1 MFMSDHTVIFQLA
14 AEGESGMMAIAP
26 IGRDDVPGTRTDR
39 RRARTRSALIAAG
52 QRLFATRA
60 LESVSIDDIAAAADI
75 AKGSFYNYFD
85 DKEGLAR
92 AIIERVQADCEHH
105 IGLANDGI
113 ADPAHRMARAMAVVV
128 IYAHD
133 HPDRVQAMLALSER
147 RRDIEA
153 PLNEG
158 VTRDIRQGLEGGQFC
173 GVSIQSGVLVAQGL
187 ISVAVDFLQ
196 AQTAKGAA
204 AAVVRE
210 MGAALLR
217 ALGVD
222 PAKAPEI
229 AAEAAGLIPDWGK

>member
-1 MFMSDHTVIFQLA
+1 MI
-14 AEGESGMMAIAP
+14 AIRPTGGA
-26 IGRDDVPGTRTDR
+26 DAPGTRTDR
-39 RRARTRSALIAAG
+39 RRARTRSALLAAG
-52 QRLFATRA
+52 QHLFARHP

-75 AKGSFYNYFD
+75 AKGSFYNYFN
-85 DKEGLAR
+85 DKEGLAS

-105 IGLANDGI
+105 IGLANADI
-113 ADPAHRMARAMAVVV
+113 ADPAQRMARAMAVVV

-133 HPDRVQAMLALSER
+133 HPDCVQAMLALSER

-158 VTRDIRQGLEGGQFC
+158 LTRDIREGLEGGQFA
-173 GVSIQSGVLVAQGL
+173 GVSVQSGVLVAQGL

-196 AQTAKGAA
+196 AGKGNGAA
-204 AAVVRE
+204 IAVVRE

-222 PAKAPEI
+222 PATAPEI